1 MSICSICLENINN
14 NCCTTDCG
22 HSYHGLCILGW
33 LSRDGKICPLC
44 NGNIIIKDFDNI
56 YLKKKYFHKSFCNIN
71 IIINLVKIK
80 INDLDY
86 FLSIDDSKI
95 YFTIFTSINYLDY
108 LEEIGFYDWNS
119 KTIIYK
125 YYVKKYEIKNNN
137 YLIST
142 LGEIFDYRTHILLKK
157 YENNDINSI
166 INDLNNNLL
175 KINNNADIF
184 IGEEC
189 NDSEDFVIKGYYYF
203 KGQVY
208 DKETNN
214 NIPLTPRIL
223 GI

>member
-1 MSICSICLENINN
+1 MCTCPICLENIND

-22 HSYHGLCILGW
+22 HSYHGLCILKW
-33 LSRDGKICPLC
+33 LSIDGERCPLC

-56 YLKKKYFHKSFCNIN
+56 YLKRKYVYQSFDNVN
-71 IIINLVKIK
+71 IIINLIKIK

-86 FLSIDDSKI
+86 FLSIDDCKI
-95 YFTIFTSINYLDY
+95 YFTIFTSINNLDY

-119 KTIIYK
+119 KSIIYK
-125 YYVKKYEIKNNN
+125 YYVKKYQIKNNN

-142 LGEIFDYRTHILLKK
+142 IGEIFDYRTHISLKK

-175 KINNNADIF
+175 KINNEADIF
-184 IGEEC
+184 IDEKC

-208 DKETNN
+208 DKKTNK

-223 GI
+223 GR